1 MDWAPAITAAL
12 GNADTSLCF
21 MGGGYEVLDAE
32 HVRWPGE
39 RPGPGW
45 HGHGWLRVRR
55 WVLLRGCLRRVEL
68 AKHRWL
74 EVATGRTCHSRPPD
88 EVPMSRYCALVM
100 VLELLCWLTSPRGV
114 EHYEAPFPDL
124 EGRIDRRT
132 VQRWLSRAS
141 ERSMQSQQAARRA
154 LIEKNEPRPVERLF
168 PGGLSPP
175 ATLLR
180 RRWRAPNAVVELWR
194 GLTILVL
201 GAERGGFRT
210 SILLAEA
217 RGRHTPDEN
226 PWLIG

>member
-1 MDWAPAITAAL
+1 
-12 GNADTSLCF
+12 
-21 MGGGYEVLDAE
+21 
-32 HVRWPGE
+32 
-39 RPGPGW
+39 
-45 HGHGWLRVRR
+45 
-55 WVLLRGCLRRVEL
+55 
-68 AKHRWL
+68 
-74 EVATGRTCHSRPPD
+74 
-88 EVPMSRYCALVM
+88 MSRYCALVM

-154 LIEKNEPRPVERLF
+154 LIEKNEPRPFERLF

-175 ATLLR
+175 ATLLCR
-180 RRWRAPNAVVELWR
+180 HWKARDAVEGLWR
-194 GLTILVL
+194 GLIILVV
-201 GAERGGFRT
+201 GAARWGTRT